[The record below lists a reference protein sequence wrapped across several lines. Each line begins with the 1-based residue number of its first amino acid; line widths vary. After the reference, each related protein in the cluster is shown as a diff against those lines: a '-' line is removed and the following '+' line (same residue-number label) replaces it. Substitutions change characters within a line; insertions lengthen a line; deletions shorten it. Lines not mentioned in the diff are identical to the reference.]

1 MEPSQYQPRITDNE
15 TTPPAPNLQTQR
27 HLKSFKISDAVI
39 FAAFVIIITR
49 LVFNW
54 ASNYDQPP
62 EEDDFSESDEPYDD
76 YQNAL
81 EKHESKIK
89 AFEGIYDLFSS
100 TGVVLLVAGLFFKTT
115 KDSEHLPDWVRVV
128 MMAGV
133 LYFMIRIFTTEL
145 SLVDQIALFNYMN

>member
-1 MEPSQYQPRITDNE
+1 MEPSQYQPHITNNE
-15 TTPPAPNLQTQR
+15 TTQSAPKLQTR
-27 HLKSFKISDAVI
+27 RRLKSFKISDAVI
-39 FAAFVIIITR
+39 FAAFAIIMTG

-62 EEDDFSESDEPYDD
+62 EEDDFSEYVEPYDE

-81 EKHESKIK
+81 EKHESKIN

-100 TGVVLLVAGLFFKTT
+100 LGVVLLVAGIFFKTT
-115 KDSEHLPDWVRVV
+115 MDSEHLPDWVRVV